1 MFLIG
6 TTPQKGS
13 QKREPLLLQFFR
25 YIQSSGVVVGDD
37 SYRLAIPNRIGD
49 NIQNGLC
56 LSGTGRPLDDTD
68 LGGKGVLHRCFLALV
83 QTKGVNDCLREHL
96 YGGLLRRIQIAGQ
109 HGCIADTFDPLILG
123 AQDVEAAFG
132 YQADRRCCFFEVFK
146 NARLLLVLQAV
157 FLEFH
162 LAF

>member
-1 MFLIG
+1 M
-6 TTPQKGS
+6 TPQKGS
-13 QKREPLLLQFFR
+13 QKREPSLLQFFR
-25 YIQSSGVVVGDD
+25 HIQGGGVIIGDN
-37 SYRLAIPNRIGD
+37 SYRLTISNRIGD
-49 NIQNGLC
+49 DIQNGLC
-56 LSGTGRPLDDTD
+56 LSGTGRSLDDAD

-83 QTKGVNDCLREHL
+83 QTKGVDDCLRERPHC
-96 YGGLLRRIQIAGQ
+96 GLLGRIQIAGQ
-109 HGCIADTFDPLILG
+109 HGYVADTFDPLILG